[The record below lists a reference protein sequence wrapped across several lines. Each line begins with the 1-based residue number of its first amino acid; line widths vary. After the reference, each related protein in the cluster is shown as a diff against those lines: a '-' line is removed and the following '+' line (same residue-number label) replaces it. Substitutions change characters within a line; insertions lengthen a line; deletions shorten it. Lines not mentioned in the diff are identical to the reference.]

1 MTVSETPNCLNSAA
15 PLILV
20 VDDDPFMREITR
32 IHLEGSGFSVALAE
46 TANEGLEKVRALRPA
61 AVVMDFA
68 MPGGSGAD
76 ALRTLR
82 AEAGIAATP
91 VVMVTAW
98 SSEES
103 RREATR
109 MGARWLQKPVT
120 GETLLDVVREMV
132 DASLRA
138 DMT

>member
-1 MTVSETPNCLNSAA
+1 MTVSDTSNCLNSGP
-15 PLILV
+15 PLVLV

-32 IHLEGSGFSVALAE
+32 IHLEGSGFSVALAQ

-82 AEAGIAATP
+82 SEEGIAATP

-103 RREATR
+103 RREVAG

-120 GETLLDVVREMV
+120 GATLLDVVREMLDV
-132 DASLRA
+132 STPA
-138 DMT
+138 DVS